1 MPAALKVKVKSK
13 MNKKEKIKN
22 IAIIFLVIMLI
33 LTLFSNTILN
43 WSLPEVAVQYPGYER
58 VSQQVIGSG
67 NITAADTYQVR
78 TGGVKT
84 VTGVYA
90 KEGDYVVKDQLL
102 YTLDTG
108 DSDELTAAKNELR
121 SAQDEYD
128 KLLLTNGKDYTLDE
142 MNVANK
148 QEEYEK
154 ALDRQ
159 QNYEKYTAAY
169 EKAKAARI
177 EAEKA
182 VEELKAEQNEINSE
196 NKYGVYVYV
205 SKSDAEKLIAAD
217 SKIKNLNTELEKGKE
232 KLEDLNSQLP
242 SSVGSDL
249 YALRQEII
257 KYESQIDSLRWEIS
271 SMDQSIYNAD
281 GTRKDDAVIT
291 AQAAQVAQ
299 LQAEMIAAQSSLAAA
314 EENYNKAVSESGAG
328 SLLKTQIQNQIEAN
342 RRIQNSID
350 TATEEQFAIKAKMNK
365 SLNDKIADAANIV
378 TDLTAKEAEAKT
390 DMGGT
395 KDEVDK
401 SVRDLE
407 YALIEQQKALEEKK
421 ENDAIESGKSAIDIA
436 TKKAQLDELKEKVE
450 KLTTETDDGSKIV
463 APVEGILTTSNLIS
477 GNKTEAGG
485 LAAEIAVAAN
495 GYIVSFSVSNEQAR
509 RVTVGNTA
517 EITSGY
523 WYGGDSGVTATLTS
537 IKADETDPST
547 KKKLVFKIEGDVSP
561 GQFLT
566 LQMGQQEEY
575 LPGVIPN
582 SAIREDNNGKF
593 VLQLQAKNT
602 PLGSRYTAVR
612 VDVVVVATDGKV
624 SAVTGIDEMYAVITT
639 SSTPITPGMQVRLAN
654 DE

>member
-1 MPAALKVKVKSK
+1 MPAALKVKVENK
-13 MNKKEKIKN
+13 MNKKERIKN

-43 WSLPEVAVQYPGYER
+43 WSLPEVAVQYPGYDR
-58 VSQQVIGSG
+58 ISQQVTGSG
-67 NITAADTYQVR
+67 NITAADTYQIK
-78 TGGVKT
+78 TGSVKT
-84 VTGVYA
+84 VTGVFVQ
-90 KEGDYVVKDQLL
+90 EGDYVVKDQLL

-128 KLLLTNGKDYTLDE
+128 KLLLTNGIDYTLDE
-142 MNVANK
+142 MNVKNK
-148 QEEYEK
+148 QDEYNK
-154 ALDRQ
+154 ALERQ
-159 QNYEKYTAAY
+159 QNYDKYVAAY

-182 VEELKAEQNEINSE
+182 ADELKAEQNEINTE
-196 NKYGVYVYV
+196 NKYGVYVYI
-205 SKSDAEKLIAAD
+205 SESDAEKLIAAEK
-217 SKIKNLNTELEKGKE
+217 KIKDLNAELEKGKAE
-232 KLEDLNSQLP
+232 LEDLTSQLP
-242 SSVGSDL
+242 SSAGSEIFT
-249 YALRQEII
+249 LRQEVT
-257 KYESQIDSLRWEIS
+257 KYESQIDTLRYTLN
-271 SMDQSIYNAD
+271 SMDQSLYNPD
-281 GTRKDDAVIT
+281 GTRKDDATIA
-291 AQAAQVAQ
+291 AQAAQSAQIQSDIVAAQASLAVAQ
-299 LQAEMIAAQSSLAAA
+299 D
-314 EENYNKAVSESGAG
+314 NYNKAVAESGAG
-328 SLLKTQIQNQIEAN
+328 SLLKTKIKNQTDTN
-342 RRIQNSID
+342 KRISDRID
-350 TATEEQFAIKAKMNK
+350 AATEEQLALKAKMNK
-365 SLNDKIADAANIV
+365 ALNDKIVDATNIV

-395 KDEVDK
+395 RDEVDK

-407 YALIEQQKALEEKK
+407 YALIEQQKALEQKK

-436 TKKAQLDELKEKVE
+436 TKKEQLDELKEKVE
-450 KLTTETDDGSKIV
+450 KLTTETDDGSKILS
-463 APVEGILTTSNLIS
+463 PVEGILTTSNLIS
-477 GNKTEAGG
+477 GNQTEAGG
-485 LAAEIAVAAN
+485 LAAEIAVSAN

-509 RVTVGNTA
+509 RVTVGNKA
-517 EITSGY
+517 EITNGY
-523 WYGGDSGVTATLTS
+523 WYGGSDLIATLTS

-561 GQFLT
+561 GQSLT

-575 LPGVIPN
+575 YPGVVPN

-612 VDVVVVATDGKV
+612 VDITVVATDGKV

-654 DE
+654 DG